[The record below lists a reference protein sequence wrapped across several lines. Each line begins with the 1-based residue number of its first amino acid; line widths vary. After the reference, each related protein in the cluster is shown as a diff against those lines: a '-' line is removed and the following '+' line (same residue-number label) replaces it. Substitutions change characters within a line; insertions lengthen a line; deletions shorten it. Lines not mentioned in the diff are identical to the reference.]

1 MSERLFLGSFLPGA
15 ACIWRE
21 RSGMGAKILVADD
34 SKTIQTAIRLT
45 FSREDVELIPAE
57 SGEEAIRKARELGP
71 DLMLIDTVMSD
82 TSGYEICRALKAHPA
97 MRDVPVI
104 LLASSFEEDSDS
116 KGRAV
121 EASDIVTKPF
131 DSQMLIDKVKQ
142 LLDARPVCLSVPR
155 DTEAEVKAME
165 VEPFRLH
172 LEEAGPTFVQESP
185 MAGLLTP
192 AVTPPPLL
200 AEPPVSSAPR
210 TVELPAEVLQ
220 PLFERAAAAAA
231 FQVAEQVAKEISA
244 KLFERI
250 EQIVREIVPTLTETL
265 IVKEIERIKA
275 LIDDKTDE

>member
-1 MSERLFLGSFLPGA
+1 
-15 ACIWRE
+15 
-21 RSGMGAKILVADD
+21 MGAKILVADD

-82 TSGYEICRALKAHPA
+82 TSGYEICRALKADPA

-104 LLASSFEEDSDS
+104 LLASSFEEDSGS

-121 EASDIVTKPF
+121 EASDIVIKPF
-131 DSQMLIDKVKQ
+131 DSEMLIAKVKQ
-142 LLDARPVCLSVPR
+142 HLDARPVRLSVPR
-155 DTEAEVKAME
+155 DTEAEVNAME

-172 LEEAGPTFVQESP
+172 LEEAGPTFVEESP

-200 AEPPVSSAPR
+200 EEPPASPAPR

-275 LIDDKTDE
+275 LIDDKADE

>member
-1 MSERLFLGSFLPGA
+1 
-15 ACIWRE
+15 
-21 RSGMGAKILVADD
+21 MGAKILVADD

-82 TSGYEICRALKAHPA
+82 TSGYEICRALKADPA

-104 LLASSFEEDSDS
+104 LLASSFEEDSGS

-131 DSQMLIDKVKQ
+131 DSEMLIAKVKQ
-142 LLDARPVCLSVPR
+142 LLDARPVRLSVPR
-155 DTEAEVKAME
+155 DTEAEVNAME

-172 LEEAGPTFVQESP
+172 LEEAGPTFVEESP

-200 AEPPVSSAPR
+200 EEPPASPAPR

>member
-1 MSERLFLGSFLPGA
+1 
-15 ACIWRE
+15 
-21 RSGMGAKILVADD
+21 MGAKILVADD
-34 SKTIQTAIRLT
+34 SKTVQTAIRLT

-71 DLMLIDTVMSD
+71 DLMLIDTVMPD
-82 TSGYEICRALKAHPA
+82 TSGYEICRALKADPA

-104 LLASSFEEDSDS
+104 LLAGSFEEDSGS

-131 DSQMLIDKVKQ
+131 DSQMLIAKVKQ
-142 LLDARPVCLSVPR
+142 LLDALPVRLSVPR

-172 LEEAGPTFVQESP
+172 FEEAGPTFVQESP

-200 AEPPVSSAPR
+200 EEPPASSATR

-220 PLFERAAAAAA
+220 PLLERAAAGAAS
-231 FQVAEQVAKEISA
+231 QVAEQVAKEISA
-244 KLFERI
+244 KLVERI

>member
-82 TSGYEICRALKAHPA
+82 TSGYEICRALKADPA

-104 LLASSFEEDSDS
+104 LLASSFEEDSGS

-121 EASDIVTKPF
+121 EASAIVTKPF

-142 LLDARPVCLSVPR
+142 LLDALPVCLSVPR

-172 LEEAGPTFVQESP
+172 LEEAGPTFGEESP

-200 AEPPVSSAPR
+200 AEPPASSAPR

>member
-1 MSERLFLGSFLPGA
+1 
-15 ACIWRE
+15 
-21 RSGMGAKILVADD
+21 MGAKILVADD
-34 SKTIQTAIRLT
+34 SKTVQTAIRLT

-82 TSGYEICRALKAHPA
+82 TSGYEICRTLKADPA

-104 LLASSFEEDSDS
+104 LLASSFEEDSGS

-131 DSQMLIDKVKQ
+131 DSKTLIAKVKQ
-142 LLDARPVCLSVPR
+142 LLDARPVRLSMPR

-165 VEPFRLH
+165 VEPFRLY
-172 LEEAGPTFVQESP
+172 LEEAEPAFVEESP
-185 MAGLLTP
+185 MAGLLTT
-192 AVTPPPLL
+192 AVTPPPTGFQEISPVVL
-200 AEPPVSSAPR
+200 EGPPTSPAPQ
-210 TVELPAEVLQ
+210 TIELSAEVLQ
-220 PLFERAAAAAA
+220 PLLERAAAGAAS
-231 FQVAEQVAKEISA
+231 QVAEQVAKEIGA
-244 KLFERI
+244 KLVERI

-275 LIDDKTDE
+275 LIDDQTDE

>member
-1 MSERLFLGSFLPGA
+1 
-15 ACIWRE
+15 
-21 RSGMGAKILVADD
+21 MGAKILVADD

-57 SGEEAIRKARELGP
+57 SGEEAIQKARELGP
-71 DLMLIDTVMSD
+71 DLVLIDTVMPD
-82 TSGYEICRALKAHPA
+82 TSGYEICRALKADPA
-97 MRDVPVI
+97 MQDVPVI
-104 LLASSFEEDSDS
+104 LLASSFEEDSGS

-131 DSQMLIDKVKQ
+131 DSQTLIAKVKQ
-142 LLDARPVCLSVPR
+142 LLDARSVRLSMPR
-155 DTEAEVKAME
+155 HTEAEVKAME

-172 LEEAGPTFVQESP
+172 LEEAGPTFVEESP
-185 MAGLLTP
+185 MAGLLIP
-192 AVTPPPLL
+192 AVTPPAPGVQGSLPPPLE
-200 AEPPVSSAPR
+200 EPPTSAAPR
-210 TVELPAEVLQ
+210 TVELPAEILQ

-231 FQVAEQVAKEISA
+231 FQVAEQVAKEISV
-244 KLFERI
+244 KLVERI